1 MSKVKH
7 SKFKNTGVLFELLVR
22 QITNDAINAVDDSP
36 AVSIVRKF
44 FSGASMLKKELNFY
58 QMLKT
63 EAMASEAKANK
74 FVDIVLIEHK
84 NLSQPKLKSE
94 KYNLIREIKNTY
106 DLDLFFSTKISDYKV
121 NASIYNLFEMDL
133 IKSKSPLKTMTS
145 RTTLVEHIYKP
156 KLKVLK
162 SDKLLESYKA
172 EPEDVRLLTY
182 NILLEKFNSKY
193 NGLNKGQKALLKNY
207 INNVSNTGKL
217 KEHVQLATSKI
228 TKSLRANLSKVD
240 DKVINVKLQEVI
252 VQLLAINE
260 SKTIKDVQV
269 LSIMRAHE
277 LAQELHRVVK

>member
-36 AVSIVRKF
+36 AANIVKKF
-44 FSGASMLKKELNFY
+44 FSGSSMLKKELNYY

-63 EAMASEAKANK
+63 EAMSSETKANK
-74 FVDIVLIEHK
+74 FVDIVLVEHK

-121 NASIYNLFEMDL
+121 NASIYNLFEMNL
-133 IKSKSPLKTMTS
+133 MKSKSPLKTMAS
-145 RTTLVEHIYKP
+145 RNTLVEHIFNP
-156 KLKVLK
+156 KTKARK
-162 SDKLLESYKA
+162 SDKLLETYKK
-172 EPEDVRLLTY
+172 ESEDVRLLTY

-193 NGLNKGQKALLKNY
+193 NGLNKGQKNLLKNY

-228 TKSLRANLSKVD
+228 TKSLRANLPKVE
-240 DKVINVKLQEVI
+240 DKVIKVKLQEVI

-260 SKTIKDVQV
+260 SKIIKDEQV

>member
-22 QITNDAINAVDDSP
+22 QITNDAINAVDRSP
-36 AVSIVRKF
+36 AANIVKKF
-44 FSGASMLKKELNFY
+44 FSGASMLKKELNYY

-63 EAMASEAKANK
+63 ESMTSEAKANK

-84 NLSQPKLKSE
+84 NLSQSKLRSE

-121 NASIYNLFEMDL
+121 NASIYSLFEMNSL
-133 IKSKSPLKTMTS
+133 KSKSPLKTMAS
-145 RTTLVEHIYKP
+145 RNTLVEHIFKP
-156 KLKVLK
+156 KTKTCK
-162 SDKLLESYKA
+162 KDELLETYKA
-172 EPEDVRLLTY
+172 ESEDVRLLTY

-193 NGLNKGQKALLKNY
+193 DGLNKGQKSLLKNY

-217 KEHVQLATSKI
+217 KEHVQLATARI
-228 TKSLRANLSKVD
+228 TKSLKANLPKVN
-240 DKVINVKLQEVI
+240 DKVIKVKLQEVI

-277 LAQELHRVVK
+277 LAQEVHRVVK

>member
-22 QITNDAINAVDDSP
+22 QITNDAINDVDNSP
-36 AVSIVRKF
+36 AVKIVRKF
-44 FSGASMLKKELNFY
+44 FSGTSMLKKDLNFY

-63 EAMASEAKANK
+63 ESMASEAKANK

-84 NLSQPKLKSE
+84 NLNQAKLKSE

-121 NASIYNLFEMDL
+121 NASIYSLFEMNSL
-133 IKSKSPLKTMTS
+133 KSKSPLKTMAS
-145 RTTLVEHIYKP
+145 RNTLVEHIFKP
-156 KLKVLK
+156 KAKVLK
-162 SDKLLESYKA
+162 SDKLLEAYKT
-172 EPEDVRLLTY
+172 ESEDVRLLTY

-193 NGLNKGQKALLKNY
+193 DGLNKGQKALLKNY

-217 KEHVQLATSKI
+217 KEHVQLAISKI
-228 TKSLRANLSKVD
+228 TKSIKANLPKVE
-240 DKVINVKLQEVI
+240 DKVIKVKLQEVV

-277 LAQELHRVVK
+277 LAQEVYRVVK

>member
-36 AVSIVRKF
+36 AVNIVRKF

-84 NLSQPKLKSE
+84 NLSHSKLKSE
-94 KYNLIREIKNTY
+94 KYNLIKEIKNTY

-121 NASIYNLFEMDL
+121 NASIYSLFEMNTM
-133 IKSKSPLKTMTS
+133 KSKSPIKTMNS
-145 RTTLVEHIYKP
+145 RNTLVEHIYKP
-156 KLKVLK
+156 KLKTLK
-162 SDKLLESYKA
+162 SDKLLEAYKA
-172 EPEDVRLLTY
+172 ESEDVRLLTY

-240 DKVINVKLQEVI
+240 DKVIKVKLQEVI

-269 LSIMRAHE
+269 LSIMRAHA

>member
-22 QITNDAINAVDDSP
+22 QITNDAINAVDESP
-36 AVSIVRKF
+36 AVNIVRKF
-44 FSGASMLKKELNFY
+44 FSGASMLKKELNYY

-63 EAMASEAKANK
+63 ESMTSEAKANK

-121 NASIYNLFEMDL
+121 NASIYSLFEMNSL
-133 IKSKSPLKTMTS
+133 KSKSPLKTMAS
-145 RTTLVEHIYKP
+145 RNTLVEHIFKP
-156 KLKVLK
+156 KAKTRK
-162 SDKLLESYKA
+162 TDKLLETYKA
-172 EPEDVRLLTY
+172 ESEDVRLLTY

-193 NGLNKGQKALLKNY
+193 DGLNKGQKSLLKNY

-217 KEHVQLATSKI
+217 KEHVQLATTKI
-228 TKSLRANLSKVD
+228 AKSLRSNLPKVT
-240 DKVINVKLQEVI
+240 DKVIKVKLQEVI

-277 LAQELHRVVK
+277 LAKELHNVVK

>member
-22 QITNDAINAVDDSP
+22 QITNDAINDVDNSP
-36 AVSIVRKF
+36 AVKIVRKF
-44 FSGASMLKKELNFY
+44 FNGTSMLKKDLNFY

-63 EAMASEAKANK
+63 ESMASEAKANK
-74 FVDIVLIEHK
+74 FVDIVLIEQK
-84 NLSQPKLKSE
+84 NLNQAKLKSE

-121 NASIYNLFEMDL
+121 NASIYSLFEMNSL
-133 IKSKSPLKTMTS
+133 KSKSPLKTMAS
-145 RTTLVEHIYKP
+145 RNTLVEHIFKP
-156 KLKVLK
+156 KAKVLK
-162 SDKLLESYKA
+162 SDKLLEAYKA
-172 EPEDVRLLTY
+172 ESEDVRLLTY

-193 NGLNKGQKALLKNY
+193 DGLNKGQKALLKNY

-217 KEHVQLATSKI
+217 KEHVQLAISKI
-228 TKSLRANLSKVD
+228 TKSLGANLSKVD
-240 DKVINVKLQEVI
+240 DKVIKVKLQEVI

-277 LAQELHRVVK
+277 LAQEVYRVVK

>member
-36 AVSIVRKF
+36 AANIVKKF
-44 FSGASMLKKELNFY
+44 FSGPSMLKKELNYY

-63 EAMASEAKANK
+63 EAMTTEAKANK
-74 FVDIVLIEHK
+74 FVDIVLVEHK

-121 NASIYNLFEMDL
+121 NASIYNLFEMNL
-133 IKSKSPLKTMTS
+133 IKSKSPLKTMAS
-145 RTTLVEHIYKP
+145 RNTLVEHIFNP
-156 KLKVLK
+156 KNKIRK
-162 SDKLLESYKA
+162 SDKLLETYKT
-172 EPEDVRLLTY
+172 ESEDVRLLTY

-193 NGLNKGQKALLKNY
+193 NGLNKGQKTLLKNY

-217 KEHVQLATSKI
+217 KEHVQ
-228 TKSLRANLSKVD
+228 
-240 DKVINVKLQEVI
+240 
-252 VQLLAINE
+252 
-260 SKTIKDVQV
+260 
-269 LSIMRAHE
+269 
-277 LAQELHRVVK
+277 

>member
-36 AVSIVRKF
+36 AVNIVKKF
-44 FSGASMLKKELNFY
+44 FSGPSMLKKELNYY

-63 EAMASEAKANK
+63 EAMASETKANK

-121 NASIYNLFEMDL
+121 NASIYNLFEMNL
-133 IKSKSPLKTMTS
+133 MKSKSPLKTMTS
-145 RTTLVEHIYKP
+145 RTTLVEHIFQTKT
-156 KLKVLK
+156 KVLK
-162 SDKLLESYKA
+162 TDKLLESYKT
-172 EPEDVRLLTY
+172 ESEDVRLLTY

-193 NGLNKGQKALLKNY
+193 NGLNKGQKTLLKNY

-217 KEHVQLATSKI
+217 KEHVQSATGKI
-228 TKSLRANLSKVD
+228 TKSLRANLPKVE
-240 DKVINVKLQEVI
+240 DKVIKVKLQEVI

-260 SKTIKDVQV
+260 SKTIKDIQV

>member
-36 AVSIVRKF
+36 AANIVKKF
-44 FSGASMLKKELNFY
+44 FSGPSMLKKELNYY

-63 EAMASEAKANK
+63 EAMTSEAKANK
-74 FVDIVLIEHK
+74 FVDIVLVEHK

-121 NASIYNLFEMDL
+121 NASIYNLFEMNL
-133 IKSKSPLKTMTS
+133 IKSKSPLKTMAS
-145 RTTLVEHIYKP
+145 RNTLVEHIFNP
-156 KLKVLK
+156 KNKIRK
-162 SDKLLESYKA
+162 SDKLLETYKT
-172 EPEDVRLLTY
+172 ESEDVRLLTY

-193 NGLNKGQKALLKNY
+193 NGLNKGQKTLLKNY

-217 KEHVQLATSKI
+217 KEHVQSATSKI
-228 TKSLRANLSKVD
+228 TKSLRANLPKVE
-240 DKVINVKLQEVI
+240 DKVIKVKLQEVI

-260 SKTIKDVQV
+260 SKTIKDEQV

-277 LAQELHRVVK
+277 LAQELYRVVK

>member
-22 QITNDAINAVDDSP
+22 QITNDAINAVDRSP
-36 AVSIVRKF
+36 AANIVKKF
-44 FSGASMLKKELNFY
+44 FSGASMLKKELNYY

-63 EAMASEAKANK
+63 ESMTSEAKANK
-74 FVDIVLIEHK
+74 FVDIVLVEHK
-84 NLSQPKLKSE
+84 NLSQSKLRSE

-121 NASIYNLFEMDL
+121 NASIYSLFEMNSL
-133 IKSKSPLKTMTS
+133 KSKSPLKTMAS
-145 RTTLVEHIYKP
+145 RNTLVEHIFKP
-156 KLKVLK
+156 KTKTRK
-162 SDKLLESYKA
+162 KDELLETYKA
-172 EPEDVRLLTY
+172 ESEDVRLLTY

-193 NGLNKGQKALLKNY
+193 DGLNKGQKSLLKNY

-217 KEHVQLATSKI
+217 KEHVQLATARI
-228 TKSLRANLSKVD
+228 TKSLKANLPKVN
-240 DKVINVKLQEVI
+240 DKVIKVKLQEVI

-277 LAQELHRVVK
+277 LAQEVHRVVK

>member
-22 QITNDAINAVDDSP
+22 QITNDAINDVDNSP
-36 AVSIVRKF
+36 AVKLVRKF
-44 FSGASMLKKELNFY
+44 FSGTSMLKKDLNFY

-63 EAMASEAKANK
+63 ESMTSEAKANK

-84 NLSQPKLKSE
+84 NLNQAKLKSE

-121 NASIYNLFEMDL
+121 NASIYSLFEMNSL
-133 IKSKSPLKTMTS
+133 KSKSPLKTMAS
-145 RTTLVEHIYKP
+145 RNTLVEHIFKP
-156 KLKVLK
+156 NLKVLK
-162 SDKLLESYKA
+162 SDKLLEAYKA
-172 EPEDVRLLTY
+172 ESEDIRLLTY

-193 NGLNKGQKALLKNY
+193 DGLNKGQKALLKNY

-217 KEHVQLATSKI
+217 REHVQLAISKI
-228 TKSLRANLSKVD
+228 TKSIKANLPKVE
-240 DKVINVKLQEVI
+240 DKVIKVKLQEVV

-277 LAQELHRVVK
+277 LAQEVYRVVK

>member
-36 AVSIVRKF
+36 AVNIVKKF
-44 FSGASMLKKELNFY
+44 FSGPSMLKKELNYY

-63 EAMASEAKANK
+63 EAMASETKANK

-121 NASIYNLFEMDL
+121 NASIYNLFEMNL
-133 IKSKSPLKTMTS
+133 MKSKSPLKTMTS
-145 RTTLVEHIYKP
+145 RTTLVEHIFQTKT
-156 KLKVLK
+156 KALKT
-162 SDKLLESYKA
+162 DKLLESYKT
-172 EPEDVRLLTY
+172 ESEDVRLLTY

-193 NGLNKGQKALLKNY
+193 NGLNKGQKTLLKNY

-217 KEHVQLATSKI
+217 KEHVQSATGKI
-228 TKSLRANLSKVD
+228 TKSLRANLPKVE
-240 DKVINVKLQEVI
+240 DKVIKVKLQEVI

-260 SKTIKDVQV
+260 SKTIKDIQV

>member
-22 QITNDAINAVDDSP
+22 QITNDAINAVDNSP
-36 AVSIVRKF
+36 AANIVKKF
-44 FSGASMLKKELNFY
+44 FSGPSMLKKELNYY

-63 EAMASEAKANK
+63 EAMTSEAKANK
-74 FVDIVLIEHK
+74 FVDIVLVEHK

-121 NASIYNLFEMDL
+121 NASIYNLFEMNSM
-133 IKSKSPLKTMTS
+133 KSKSPLKTMAS
-145 RTTLVEHIYKP
+145 RNTLVEHIFKP
-156 KLKVLK
+156 KTKARK
-162 SDKLLESYKA
+162 SDKLLETYKT
-172 EPEDVRLLTY
+172 ESEDVRLLTY

-193 NGLNKGQKALLKNY
+193 NGLNKGQKNLLKNY

-228 TKSLRANLSKVD
+228 TKSLRANLPKVE
-240 DKVINVKLQEVI
+240 DKVIKVKLQEVI

-260 SKTIKDVQV
+260 SKIIKDEQV

>member
-22 QITNDAINAVDDSP
+22 QITNDAINDVDNSP
-36 AVSIVRKF
+36 AVKIVRKF
-44 FSGASMLKKELNFY
+44 FNGTSMLKKDLNFY

-84 NLSQPKLKSE
+84 NLNQAKLKSE

-121 NASIYNLFEMDL
+121 NASIYSLFEMNSL
-133 IKSKSPLKTMTS
+133 KSKSPLKTMAS
-145 RTTLVEHIYKP
+145 RNTLVEHIFKP
-156 KLKVLK
+156 KAKVLK
-162 SDKLLESYKA
+162 SDKLLEAYKT
-172 EPEDVRLLTY
+172 ESEDVRLLTY

-193 NGLNKGQKALLKNY
+193 DGLNKGQKALLKNY

-217 KEHVQLATSKI
+217 KEHVQLAISKI
-228 TKSLRANLSKVD
+228 TKSLGSNLSKVD
-240 DKVINVKLQEVI
+240 DKVIKVKLQEVI

-277 LAQELHRVVK
+277 LAQEVYRVVK

>member
-36 AVSIVRKF
+36 AANIVKKF
-44 FSGASMLKKELNFY
+44 FSGPSMLKKELNYY

-63 EAMASEAKANK
+63 EAMTTEAKANK
-74 FVDIVLIEHK
+74 FVDIVLVEHK

-121 NASIYNLFEMDL
+121 NASIYNLFEMNL
-133 IKSKSPLKTMTS
+133 IKSKSPLKTMAS
-145 RTTLVEHIYKP
+145 RNTLVEHIFNP
-156 KLKVLK
+156 KNKIRK
-162 SDKLLESYKA
+162 SDKLLETYKT
-172 EPEDVRLLTY
+172 ESEDVRLLTY

-193 NGLNKGQKALLKNY
+193 NGLNKGQKTLLKNY

-217 KEHVQLATSKI
+217 KEHVQSATSKI
-228 TKSLRANLSKVD
+228 TKSLRANLPKVE
-240 DKVINVKLQEVI
+240 DKVIKVKLQEVI

-260 SKTIKDVQV
+260 SKIIKDEQV

>member
-36 AVSIVRKF
+36 AVNIVKKF
-44 FSGASMLKKELNFY
+44 FSGPSMLKKELNYY

-63 EAMASEAKANK
+63 EAMASETKANK

-121 NASIYNLFEMDL
+121 NASIYNLFEMNL
-133 IKSKSPLKTMTS
+133 MKSKSPLKTMTS
-145 RTTLVEHIYKP
+145 RTTLVEHIFQTKT
-156 KLKVLK
+156 KALKT
-162 SDKLLESYKA
+162 DKLLESYKT
-172 EPEDVRLLTY
+172 ESEDVRLLTY

-193 NGLNKGQKALLKNY
+193 NGLNKGQKTLLKNY

-217 KEHVQLATSKI
+217 KEHVQSATGKI
-228 TKSLRANLSKVD
+228 TKSLRANLPKVE
-240 DKVINVKLQEVI
+240 DKVIKVKLQEVI

>member
-22 QITNDAINAVDDSP
+22 QITNDAINAVDKSP
-36 AVSIVRKF
+36 AANIVKKF
-44 FSGASMLKKELNFY
+44 FSGPSLLKKELNYY

-63 EAMASEAKANK
+63 ESMTSEAKANK

-84 NLSQPKLKSE
+84 NLSQPKLRSE

-121 NASIYNLFEMDL
+121 NASIYSLFEMNSL
-133 IKSKSPLKTMTS
+133 KSKSPLKTMAS
-145 RTTLVEHIYKP
+145 RNTLVEHIFSP
-156 KLKVLK
+156 KAKASK
-162 SDKLLESYKA
+162 KDKLIETYRKES
-172 EPEDVRLLTY
+172 EDVRLLTY

-193 NGLNKGQKALLKNY
+193 DGLNKDQKTLLKNY

-217 KEHVQLATSKI
+217 KEHVQLATAKI
-228 TKSLRANLSKVD
+228 TKSLRANLPKVN
-240 DKVINVKLQEVI
+240 DKIIKVKLQEVI

-260 SKTIKDVQV
+260 AKVVKDSQV

-277 LAQELHRVVK
+277 LAQELRRVVK